1 MILRVCQYLLIEH
14 KEAFKLNEF
23 EGFLFIREPCGT
35 KLEPLFSGFKAV
47 VRTLN
52 KKYTQNT
59 TIQYADFQ
67 YLRYDTIAYQFA
79 VRSLIIPYTFE
90 SGTHK

>member
-1 MILRVCQYLLIEH
+1 MLC
-14 KEAFKLNEF
+14 KKLTYKALYE
-23 EGFLFIREPCGT
+23 IYCEPCGT

-59 TIQYADFQ
+59 TIQYTDFQ
-67 YLRYDTIAYQFA
+67 YLRYGTIAYQFA

>member
-1 MILRVCQYLLIEH
+1 MHKKSRLCSLLC
-14 KEAFKLNEF
+14 
-23 EGFLFIREPCGT
+23 EPCGT

>member
-1 MILRVCQYLLIEH
+1 MYEYS
-14 KEAFKLNEF
+14 
-23 EGFLFIREPCGT
+23 EPCGT

-59 TIQYADFQ
+59 TIQYTDFQ
-67 YLRYDTIAYQFA
+67 YLRYGTIAYQFA

>member
-1 MILRVCQYLLIEH
+1 MLPDLDSNQDYQSQNLKYYRYTIGQSFC
-14 KEAFKLNEF
+14 
-23 EGFLFIREPCGT
+23 EPCGT

>member
-1 MILRVCQYLLIEH
+1 MKCSYTYVAPGKKNALQVNNLQSVIFIL
-14 KEAFKLNEF
+14 
-23 EGFLFIREPCGT
+23 REPCGT
-35 KLEPLFSGFKAV
+35 KLEPLFSGFKVV

-59 TIQYADFQ
+59 TIQYTDFQ
-67 YLRYDTIAYQFA
+67 YLRYGTIAYQFA

>member
-1 MILRVCQYLLIEH
+1 MTAGGLQTR
-14 KEAFKLNEF
+14 K
-23 EGFLFIREPCGT
+23 GTPIRHPFCEPCGT